1 MDKCNIFRLEY
12 MHSVG
17 DRLTYRLAAK
27 FYDLFGSKDDLEFYK
42 ELAVQSGASA
52 LELGVGTA
60 RVAIPLA
67 RAGVGIVGLD
77 NSEYMLEV
85 ARAKLAKEP
94 KAVQDRVTLMRGDMM
109 NLQLDQT
116 FSLVYIP
123 ASTFDHCVTAQD
135 RARCLGGI
143 YNHLEEQG
151 KLAFDI
157 EQVSP
162 DKPAA
167 SWWIDRKETNKD
179 TTVVRSIF
187 TRRDLARRLCSL
199 DLFFDVYRNG
209 KLVERYHEYGEV
221 AILFKA
227 EVENLL
233 EQAGFRVDAVYGDFD
248 KSEFRRGRPRAVFVT
263 HKK

>member
-135 RARCLGGI
+135 RAQCLNSI
-143 YNHLEEQG
+143 HNHLEEQG

-199 DLFFDVYRNG
+199 DIFFDVYRNG

-248 KSEFRRGRPRAVFVT
+248 KSEFRRDRPRAVFVT

>member
-1 MDKCNIFRLEY
+1 

-17 DRLTYRLAAK
+17 DDMTYRLAAK

-42 ELAVQSGASA
+42 ELAVQSGESA

-67 RAGVGIVGLD
+67 RAGVRVVGVD

-85 ARAKLAKEP
+85 AREKLAKEP
-94 KAVQDRVTLMRGDMM
+94 EAVRDRVTLRRADMR
-109 NLQLDQT
+109 NLKLEQT
-116 FSLVYIP
+116 FNLICIP
-123 ASTFDHCVTAQD
+123 ASTFDHCVTVQD
-135 RARCLGGI
+135 RARCLRGI
-143 YNHLEEQG
+143 YDHLEEKG
-151 KLAFDI
+151 KFAFDI

-167 SWWIDRKETNKD
+167 TWWIDRKETNKD

-187 TRRDLARRLCSL
+187 TRRDLARRICNL
-199 DLFFDVYRNG
+199 DLFFDVYRNA

-227 EVENLL
+227 EVEDLL
-233 EQAGFRVDAVYGDFD
+233 EQAGFWVEAVYGDFD
-248 KSEFRRGRPRAVFVT
+248 KSEFRRDSSRAVFVT
-263 HKK
+263 SKK

>member
-1 MDKCNIFRLEY
+1 
-12 MHSVG
+12 
-17 DRLTYRLAAK
+17 LTYRLAAK
-27 FYDLFGSKDDLEFYK
+27 YDLFGSKDDLEFYR
-42 ELAVQSGASA
+42 ELALQSGESA

-67 RAGVGIVGLD
+67 RVGVRMVGLD

-109 NLQLDQT
+109 NLKLDQT

-135 RARCLGGI
+135 RAQCLNSI
-143 YNHLEEQG
+143 HNHLEEQG

-162 DKPAA
+162 DKPTAT
-167 SWWIDRKETNKD
+167 WWIDRKETNKD

-199 DLFFDVYRNG
+199 DIFFDVYRNG

-227 EVENLL
+227 EVEDLL
-233 EQAGFRVDAVYGDFD
+233 EHAGFRVEAVYGDFD
-248 KSEFRRGRPRAVFVT
+248 KSEFRRDSPRAVFVT

>member
-94 KAVQDRVTLMRGDMM
+94 KAVQDRVTLTRGDMM
-109 NLQLDQT
+109 NLKIDQT
-116 FSLVYIP
+116 FSFVYIP

-135 RARCLGGI
+135 RAQCLNSI
-143 YNHLEEQG
+143 HNHLEEQG
-151 KLAFDI
+151 KLAFDV

-199 DLFFDVYRNG
+199 DIFFDVYRNG

-227 EVENLL
+227 EVEILL
-233 EQAGFRVDAVYGDFD
+233 EQAGFRVEAVYGDFD
-248 KSEFRRGRPRAVFVT
+248 KSEFRRGSPRAVFVT